1 MTAATLQAATNPETG
16 EIDMD
21 LITTGRSAADRGRI
35 DQITAE
41 LKTLLDSRRK
51 DSFRSAP
58 PAGPAQNTNSHRRR
72 TPTFVLVK
80 HRRTPP
86 TPGPPPPAAAPL
98 SLSVSAPAPGA
109 ASRSATL
116 FIVWRR

>member
-58 PAGPAQNTNSHRRR
+58 PAGRAQNTNSYRRR
-72 TPTFVLVK
+72 TPTCVLFK
-80 HRRTPP
+80 HRRTHRPL
-86 TPGPPPPAAAPL
+86 ARRRPL

-116 FIVWRR
+116 SIVWRR